1 METIN
6 KTKIQ
11 NKSVITLMK
20 IDSNVNLFK
29 NQGSQKQ

>member
-20 IDSNVNLFK
+20 IDSNVILFK